1 MKHTK
6 ILSKKTGR
14 IVTRLILLTLCL
26 SMVLGLSA
34 CGEAKMSQKQVFA
47 MDTVMTLTAYGKNAD
62 DGLNAAQQV
71 ISSLDVMLD
80 PELPTSTTYAINHAD
95 GQNIAVSGQIAKM
108 ITSAQYV
115 YKQSGGA
122 LDLTLYPVIKLWGFI
137 DDKFYLPSDEEIMA
151 ELPKLCF
158 DKVVLTSFPASGSFA
173 VSVPAGAQMSFGA
186 VAKGCAAENA
196 IDAMRL
202 AGVTS
207 GIVSLGGNVQTLGL
221 KPDGSNW
228 NIAVQDPNNPASHL
242 GVLSLG
248 ETAVVT
254 SGSYQRNFEGI
265 DGKLYHHIINPA
277 TGYPADN
284 NLLSCT
290 IICDD
295 GTMADCLS
303 TAMFVLGE
311 TKALNY
317 WRTTGGFEMILVKKD
332 NSIVCTKGLMEK
344 FTLSNDNY
352 TLKFSE

>member
-6 ILSKKTGR
+6 ILSKK
-14 IVTRLILLTLCL
+14 ITRLIMLAICL
-26 SMVLGLSA
+26 SMLLAMSG

-47 MDTVMTLTAYGKNAD
+47 MDTIMTLTAYGKNAD
-62 DGLNAAQQV
+62 EGLNAAQQV

-80 PELPTSTTYAINHAD
+80 PELTTSTTYAINNAE
-95 GQNIAVSGQIAKM
+95 GKNIAVSGQVAKM
-108 ITSAQYV
+108 LSTAQYV

-122 LDLTLYPVIKLWGFI
+122 LDLSIYPVIKLWGFI
-137 DDKFYLPSDEEIMA
+137 DDKFYLPSQEEVQA
-151 ELPKLCF
+151 ELQKLCF
-158 DKVVLTSFPASGSFA
+158 DKLVLTSFPSSGSFA
-173 VSVPAGAQMSFGA
+173 VSLPAGGQISFGS

-196 IDAMRL
+196 VEAMRL

-207 GIVSLGGNVQTLGL
+207 GIVSLGGNVQTLGQ

-265 DGKLYHHIINPA
+265 DGKTYHHIINPS
-277 TGYPADN
+277 TGFPTEN
-284 NLLSCT
+284 NLLSVT
-290 IICDD
+290 IVCND

-311 TKALNY
+311 AKALNY
-317 WRTTGGFEMILVKKD
+317 WRENGGFEMIMVKKD

-352 TLKFSE
+352 NLSFTE